1 MALIG
6 PATDLWAIVER
17 GKTINAL
24 ARTGFRTHLFQRALE
39 RELSGELHM
48 ACQPDRLKAQLSVRL
63 DKFESMAL
71 I

>member
-1 MALIG
+1 
-6 PATDLWAIVER
+6 
-17 GKTINAL
+17 
-24 ARTGFRTHLFQRALE
+24 
-39 RELSGELHM
+39 M